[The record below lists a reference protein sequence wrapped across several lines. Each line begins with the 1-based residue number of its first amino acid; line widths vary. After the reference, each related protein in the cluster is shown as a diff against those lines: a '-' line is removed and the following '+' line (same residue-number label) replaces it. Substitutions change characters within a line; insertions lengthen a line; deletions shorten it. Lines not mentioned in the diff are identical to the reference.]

1 MPAVASE
8 PDTFSSPFEND
19 INWSEDKKKKLWK
32 SLLEETVTSVLTV
45 IDAEDDGGSEER
57 SQVLAQQVG
66 GNHLHS
72 LQLSRDCQGYGD
84 SGVQVATAHSLRSFK
99 Y

>member
-1 MPAVASE
+1 MARG

-19 INWSEDKKKKLWK
+19 INWSEDKENYSK
-32 SLLEETVTSVLTV
+32 SHENSEEEIVTIVLTV
-45 IDAEDDGGSEER
+45 IDAEDDGGSDER

-66 GNHLHS
+66 GDHLHS

-84 SGVQVATAHSLRSFK
+84 SGVQVATAHSLRSF
-99 Y
+99 YV

>member
-1 MPAVASE
+1 M
-8 PDTFSSPFEND
+8 EN
-19 INWSEDKKKKLWK
+19 
-32 SLLEETVTSVLTV
+32 LLKEETVTSVLTV

-72 LQLSRDCQGYGD
+72 LQLSRDCQGHGD
-84 SGVQVATAHSLRSFK
+84 GGVQVATAHSLRSFK
-99 Y
+99 HSDNVNAINYGCILVLTKLT